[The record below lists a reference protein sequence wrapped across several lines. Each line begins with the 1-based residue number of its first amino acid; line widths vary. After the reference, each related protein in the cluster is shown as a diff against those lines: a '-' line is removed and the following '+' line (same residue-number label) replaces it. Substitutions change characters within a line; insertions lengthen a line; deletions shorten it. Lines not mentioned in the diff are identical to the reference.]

1 MLSYLFIFCV
11 GLVLIS
17 PFSRNARKMLGGIFT
32 FIFAI
37 LFGWIFFI
45 AALGLLSCWFDAA
58 CHIMN

>member
-1 MLSYLFIFCV
+1 MLSWLIIFCV

-17 PFSRNARKMLGGIFT
+17 PFSRNARKILGGVFT
-32 FIFAI
+32 FVFAI

-45 AALGLLSCWFDAA
+45 ASLGLLSCWIDAA

>member
-1 MLSYLFIFCV
+1 MLSYILIFCI

-17 PFSRNARKMLGGIFT
+17 PFSRNARKMLGGVFT

-37 LFGWIFFI
+37 VFGWIFFI
-45 AALGLLSCWFDAA
+45 AALGLLSCWIGTT